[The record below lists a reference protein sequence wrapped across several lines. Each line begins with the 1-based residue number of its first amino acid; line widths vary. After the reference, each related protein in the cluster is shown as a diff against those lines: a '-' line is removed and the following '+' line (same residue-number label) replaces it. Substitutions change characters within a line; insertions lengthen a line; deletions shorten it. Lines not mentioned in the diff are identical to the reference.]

1 MKDYLHQENYIRQ
14 LQSDLGHLKKKWS
27 QKYPRRISGGVAA
40 VAGFHYQ
47 FLTYLLESVN
57 AWLGLEY
64 EKDKPQ
70 VFTECISDIISSHKQ
85 NVVLI
90 TQVKITQ
97 SSKHIRDALSELWE
111 INKLALEETPDLV
124 KRLQFRILSARKGL
138 KNVRRSIENWR
149 PSHAELGDKELKD
162 FQTRTQADI
171 FSYPEDELL
180 SLLAN
185 KLKARRPRET
195 IQRWLGYLLRAGDK
209 NNFESEAK
217 NIWNELHGLLVAGMD
232 QQKPAAI
239 YIWTYA
245 DRPPDLLAK
254 GNVLT
259 GSQPIIDNLRNGSFA
274 PRDELYNTIGDRIV
288 NWIENNPVAVE
299 DFIKSVLEAEAY
311 VKDHPIEAKKFVKNR
326 FNYESD
332 FIDYSWSKQ
341 EFVVILGQA
350 MLITF
355 EDQARWRIKHRLTE
369 ATEVPNYLDYTY
381 LDALEKVK
389 PEAVGIIH

>member
-149 PSHAELGDKELKD
+149 PSDAELGVKELKD

-171 FSYPEDELL
+171 FSHPEDELL

-195 IQRWLGYLLRAGDK
+195 IQRWLGCLLRAGDK

-217 NIWNELHGLLVAGMD
+217 NIWNELHGLIVAGMD

-245 DRPPDLLAK
+245 DRPPDSLAK

-259 GSQPIIDNLRNGSFA
+259 GSQPIIDNLRKGYFA
-274 PRDELYNTIGDRIV
+274 PRDELYNSIGDRIV
-288 NWIENNPVAVE
+288 NWIENNPAEIDPVMRLPI
-299 DFIKSVLEAEAY
+299 FWIGGRSGCGKSVALLNVLAILHEAG
-311 VKDHPIEAKKFVKNR
+311 HGPILYLGNKVDSFPDA
-326 FNYESD
+326 
-332 FIDYSWSKQ
+332 ISWSQ
-341 EFVVILGQA
+341 YIVNEERPECPVIIAIDDPYSPSAQQDA
-350 MLITF
+350 
-355 EDQARWRIKHRLTE
+355 ERLWQNQGE
-369 ATEVPNYLDYTY
+369 RA
-381 LDALEKVK
+381 
-389 PEAVGIIH
+389 